1 MTKHFI
7 TVIKTSHL
15 RSHVLRLHICAP
27 PRCFRSLS
35 SSSTESSIIRT
46 ASTNVSQGWWDKFK
60 DQLLRT
66 WDEHSGQR
74 ELDQLKRSV
83 QQASLNFDA
92 TVATVASCRS
102 VVEEAQKAHDESQ
115 KQHANL
121 MMRRDQWDG
130 TDAASFVEY
139 TSREVKTRHALA
151 EARNELRK
159 AEEESSRCQR
169 EYMDVMRQRYHEEQ
183 MWQDKWRMLGTFG
196 TWTLIGLNSL
206 VFLGSQFFHQRREV
220 NRLKAIEELIK
231 ENLQV
236 MQDTVSSSQAEQ
248 IAIAE
253 AAAASK
259 PTSAMNEP
267 EKEKAA
273 IEIAQET
280 VTPKPVKEPTDW
292 LKLIKSNDYKTVTI
306 QLGASAQEIAKEL
319 HAPSVALGAASSA
332 VAFVIVVLFTQKR

>member
-1 MTKHFI
+1 MKSTP
-7 TVIKTSHL
+7 L
-15 RSHVLRLHICAP
+15 RSHVLRLHISAP
-27 PRCFRSLS
+27 PRCFRNLS
-35 SSSTESSIIRT
+35 SSSSETAIIRT
-46 ASTNVSQGWWDKFK
+46 TSNVSQGWWDKFK
-60 DQLLRT
+60 DQLLLT

-102 VVEEAQKAHDESQ
+102 AVEDAQKAHDESQ

-130 TDAASFVEY
+130 TDAASFVEF
-139 TSREVKTRHALA
+139 TSREVKTRQALA

-159 AEEESSRCQR
+159 AEEDSSRCQR

-231 ENLQV
+231 DNLQV
-236 MQDTVSSSQAEQ
+236 MQDTVSSGQAEQ
-248 IAIAE
+248 LAIAE

-259 PTSAMNEP
+259 PTAAMDEP
-267 EKEKAA
+267 EKAKAE
-273 IEIAQET
+273 IEIESET
-280 VTPKPVKEPTDW
+280 ITPKPAKEPTDW
-292 LKLIKSNDYKTVTI
+292 LKLVKASDYQSFRI

-319 HAPSVALGAASSA
+319 HGPSVALGAAASA
-332 VAFVIVVLFTQKR
+332 VALVIVVLCTQKR